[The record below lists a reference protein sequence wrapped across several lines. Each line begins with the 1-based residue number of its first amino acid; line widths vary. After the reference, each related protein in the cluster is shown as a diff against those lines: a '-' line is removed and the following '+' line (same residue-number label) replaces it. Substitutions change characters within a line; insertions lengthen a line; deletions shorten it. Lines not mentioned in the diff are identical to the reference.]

1 MTTVKGL
8 SYPFSKV
15 YNFVFEGDS
24 QTAGNGLTVPI
35 QTWPFQLSA
44 KNAVDKY
51 NGAKWSNL
59 ATSGN
64 KITDMLDASQT
75 NAIDALYDSTYSEN
89 WAILFAGTNDIYTAE
104 TAQEIYDNCA
114 TWISGRKA
122 VGFKTVI
129 LTIFGTSQK
138 CLDFNALLRS
148 GRAGADIVVDLVGD
162 SRLDDSTDLNYFQA
176 DGHLDYTGCA
186 VVADLVRA
194 VLPK

>member
-1 MTTVKGL
+1 MSAKGL
-8 SYPFSKV
+8 SYPFLKI

-24 QTAGNGLTVPI
+24 LTAGNGLTVPI
-35 QTWPFQLSA
+35 ETWPFQLSA
-44 KNAVDKY
+44 KNAIDKS
-51 NGAKWSNL
+51 NGARWANL

-64 KITDMLDASQT
+64 KITDMLTQT
-75 NAIDALYDSTYSEN
+75 ATVDALYDAGYSEN
-89 WAILFAGTNDIYTAE
+89 WAVLFAGTNDIPGADS
-104 TAQEIYDNCA
+104 AQTIYNNCS

-138 CLDFNALLRS
+138 CHDFNALIRLNS
-148 GRAGADIVVDLVGD
+148 AGAEKIVDLVAD
-162 SRLDDSTDLNYFQA
+162 SRLADSTNLTYFQV
-176 DGHLDYTGCA
+176 DGHLNATGCG